1 MIYAALAIA
10 MHLCVSY
17 DYFVSTHRY
26 EVLLQCWK
34 LSPND
39 RPSFSVLAQVFSE
52 LLLPTEYVNI
62 KNSGTE

>member
-17 DYFVSTHRY
+17 DNFVSMHRY
-26 EVLLQCWK
+26 EVLLQCWQ

-52 LLLPTEYVNI
+52 LRLCNEYADI
-62 KNSGTE
+62 

>member
-1 MIYAALAIA
+1 MINAALVIA

-17 DYFVSTHRY
+17 DNFVSMYRY
-26 EVLLQCWK
+26 EVLLQCWQ

-52 LLLPTEYVNI
+52 LLLCNEYVDI
-62 KNSGTE
+62 